1 VKALQGVDGHV
12 EWVEAERPA
21 CDAGQVRIR
30 VAAAGLNRADLLQM
44 KGLYPPPPGASP
56 YMGLECAGVVEEVGA
71 GADWRVGDRV
81 CALLA
86 SGAMAEE
93 VVVDARHVL
102 PVPEGLSLH
111 EAAALPEV
119 YATAWLNIF
128 QLGGVKAGEK
138 VLVHA
143 GASGVGSAAI
153 QLCKAFGSP
162 VWVSVGS
169 PDRLA
174 YCEAL
179 GAAGGVVRNENLD
192 ALEGF
197 GPFDVILDPVG
208 ASYGELNLKLLARD
222 GRWVIIG
229 LMGGRKFELDLAQVL
244 GKRLEITGS
253 TLRNRDDGF
262 KAELLRELQQQ
273 VWPLFAEGRLSPQL
287 VDTYPVEFAQAAYA
301 ELETNQVSGKLVMV
315 IDPSQACAAK
325 GAQSTPKAFKTSS
338 ESAIHWSGHARAA
351 PHPGSPHAGDLPSAT
366 TASHCAN
373 RNRNS
378 PPPGFPVPD
387 PATPATG

>member
-1 VKALQGVDGHV
+1 VKALQGEDGHV

-21 CDAGQVRIR
+21 LDAGQVRIR

-56 YMGLECAGVVEEVGA
+56 YMGLECAGIIEEVGP
-71 GADWRVGDRV
+71 GADWRVGERV

-128 QLGGVKAGEK
+128 QLGAVKAGEK

-153 QLCKAFGSP
+153 QLCKAFGNP
-162 VWVSVGS
+162 VYVSVGS
-169 PDRLA
+169 QDRLA

-192 ALEGF
+192 ALEGV

-229 LMGGRKFELDLAQVL
+229 LMGGRKFELDMAQVL

-262 KAELLRELQQQ
+262 KAELLRELLQQ
-273 VWPLFAEGRLSPQL
+273 VWPLFAEGRLSAQL

-315 IDPSQACAAK
+315 IDPS
-325 GAQSTPKAFKTSS
+325 
-338 ESAIHWSGHARAA
+338 
-351 PHPGSPHAGDLPSAT
+351 L
-366 TASHCAN
+366 
-373 RNRNS
+373 
-378 PPPGFPVPD
+378 V
-387 PATPATG
+387 